1 MIWWAKLNLLQGWAL
16 ILLLGF
22 PRGSLAPG
30 ISSSNSFIKFSWM
43 WHWVC
48 TIYYTSQI
56 AVDSTLFYKK
66 IRFWLGVTFPLLEFG
81 SAWTEILLRNS
92 LVRSH
97 LRGKRWVSLYL
108 KGMWLEGEKDSASSW
123 AGNQGNRF
131 ERCNRSNH
139 FKPTNCNYLS

>member
-1 MIWWAKLNLLQGWAL
+1 MYFYNCKVFFMPGSI
-16 ILLLGF
+16 LLGF
-22 PRGSLAPG
+22 PCGSLAAG
-30 ISSSNSFIKFSWM
+30 ISSSDSFIKLSCT

-48 TIYYTSQI
+48 TIYCTSQI

-66 IRFWLGVTFPLLEFG
+66 IRFWLGVTFLLLEFG

-97 LRGKRWVSLYL
+97 LRGKSWVSLYL

-131 ERCNRSNH
+131 ERFNRAW
-139 FKPTNCNYLS
+139 F